1 MYAYGTQQTAETI
14 AARYAALRTLES
26 NPTYVAERDA
36 RLKADTEDYYHERRL
51 KAIRR
56 YLRERAARKGA

>member
-1 MYAYGTQQTAETI
+1 MSIYQT
-14 AARYAALRTLES
+14 LTLASIDEMS
-26 NPTYVAERDA
+26 RAQRWLNSFPAYVAERDA
-36 RLKADTEDYYHERRL
+36 RLEADGAAYRHERRL

>member
-1 MYAYGTQQTAETI
+1 MYAYGTQQTAETA
-14 AARYAALRTLES
+14 AARYAERRLLES
-26 NPTYVAERDA
+26 NPEYAARRDA
-36 RLKADTEDYYHERRL
+36 RLAADAAEYARERRL

>member
-1 MYAYGTQQTAETI
+1 MSVYK
-14 AARYAALRTLES
+14 TLTDASIREMTLDS
-26 NPTYVAERDA
+26 MWLNSIPAYVAERDA
-36 RLKADTEDYYHERRL
+36 RLEADGAAYRHERRL